1 MSEEMEIDPPEEVD
15 TPMEVD
21 EEEEMT
27 RMETEVARSVLQI
40 NHAAIKTNYTYRET
54 FCGQGIT
61 NISHEYRPIQTI
73 VYKGKLFATIVKC
86 FEIFSLVFFS
96 SSNRTTRVNYSSFRN
111 LPISLGSFTLTQSIS
126 VPSSTTC
133 FPPVPYSL
141 WFLSQTSV
149 HNAMS

>member
-73 VYKGKLFATIVKC
+73 VYKGKLCATIVKC
-86 FEIFSLVFFS
+86 FEIFSLVFF
-96 SSNRTTRVNYSSFRN
+96 FH
-111 LPISLGSFTLTQSIS
+111 PLTG
-126 VPSSTTC
+126 
-133 FPPVPYSL
+133 PPE
-141 WFLSQTSV
+141 
-149 HNAMS
+149 